1 VSDVNR
7 IEIDEQLRQESAIC
21 KRGIETDFW
30 RLVKKLGEKL
40 QADANR
46 KWVVTDPSDL
56 SEMAQLQAIVKAVDR
71 FIAVVEDTA
80 SLT

>member
-1 VSDVNR
+1 MTDINR

-21 KRGIETDFW
+21 KRGVETDFW

-46 KWVVTDPSDL
+46 QWLVTDPANL
-56 SEMAQLQAIVKAVDR
+56 SEMAQLQAIVKAVDK